1 LEVENDGLKIALLV
15 IATQF
20 SLINGFRGQIELF
33 PNKNGK
39 IIVCTK
45 FAVKKTHRSNDS

>member
-1 LEVENDGLKIALLV
+1 LEVENDGLKVVLQV
-15 IATQF
+15 ITVEF
-20 SLINGFRGQIELF
+20 SLIIGFRFQNQLF

-45 FAVKKTHRSNDS
+45 FAVKKTYR

>member
-1 LEVENDGLKIALLV
+1 LVFKNDGLKVVLLIIA
-15 IATQF
+15 AEF
-20 SLINGFRGQIELF
+20 SLIVGFRVQIQLF

-45 FAVKKTHRSNDS
+45 FAVKKTHR

>member
-1 LEVENDGLKIALLV
+1 LVFKNEGLKVVLLIIA
-15 IATQF
+15 AEF
-20 SLINGFRGQIELF
+20 SPIVDFRVQDQLF

>member
-1 LEVENDGLKIALLV
+1 LEVENDGLKVALLV
-15 IATQF
+15 IAAQF

>member
-1 LEVENDGLKIALLV
+1 LEVKNDGLKVGLLE
-15 IATQF
+15 ITAQF
-20 SLINGFRGQIELF
+20 SLINGFRGQNQLF

-45 FAVKKTHRSNDS
+45 FAVKKTHRTNDS

>member
-1 LEVENDGLKIALLV
+1 LELVDNGLKVVLLV
-15 IATQF
+15 IAVEF
-20 SLINGFRGQIELF
+20 SLIVGFRFQNQLF

-45 FAVKKTHRSNDS
+45 FAVKKAHR

>member
-1 LEVENDGLKIALLV
+1 LAVENDGLRVGLLV
-15 IATQF
+15 ITVQF
-20 SLINGFRGQIELF
+20 SLINGFRGQNELF

-45 FAVKKTHRSNDS
+45 FAVKKTHRSNDI

>member
-1 LEVENDGLKIALLV
+1 LAVENNGLKVALLV
-15 IATQF
+15 IKAQF
-20 SLINGFRGQIELF
+20 GLINGFRGQNELF

>member
-1 LEVENDGLKIALLV
+1 LEVENDGLGVGLL
-15 IATQF
+15 IITAQF
-20 SLINGFRGQIELF
+20 SLINGFTGQNELF

>member
-1 LEVENDGLKIALLV
+1 LGDENSGLGIVLLV
-15 IATQF
+15 NEVKF
-20 SLINGFRGQIELF
+20 SLIVGFGGQTQLF

-45 FAVKKTHRSNDS
+45 FAVKKTHR

>member
-1 LEVENDGLKIALLV
+1 LEVENGGLKVFLQV
-15 IATQF
+15 IAVEL
-20 SLINGFRGQIELF
+20 SLIVSFRFQNQLF

-45 FAVKKTHRSNDS
+45 FAVKKTYR